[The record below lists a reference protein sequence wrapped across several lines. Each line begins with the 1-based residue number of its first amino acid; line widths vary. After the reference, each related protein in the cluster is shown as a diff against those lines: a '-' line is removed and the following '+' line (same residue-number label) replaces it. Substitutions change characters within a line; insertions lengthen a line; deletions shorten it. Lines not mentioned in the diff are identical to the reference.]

1 MAAFIGIDLGTTY
14 SAISY
19 IDENGSPKIINNS
32 EGENITPSCIL
43 IEGDTVIVGEE
54 ARKELGLSD
63 NVLARFKRDM
73 GEKGK
78 KYEVDG
84 KEYTPTDCSSLVLKK
99 LFQDAQ
105 KEIGEIGD
113 AVVTIPA
120 NFTNKARTATITAA
134 KLAGLEVENIV
145 DEPTAAALYYAFKR
159 GAALNGQYAV
169 YDLGGGTFVIS
180 IINVT
185 QKKDKQDID
194 VLASEGV
201 KKLGGDDFDTI
212 LQKIVKKKFKD
223 EHNEKLAEQDYTKT
237 EAEEDKK
244 SLSKR
249 ENVNVRSN
257 KKNIKVTRA
266 EFEEKISSLVMQA
279 EMLCESILNENNLT
293 PEDLQEVFL
302 VGGSTRVPCVEKSVE
317 RVFNK
322 KPTKSINVDEAVV
335 LGASLYAAYKGDP
348 SNLNVAQKE
357 AVDKIKVTDVTP
369 SFFGTFAYEPI
380 LNTEDLKKLVSIIID
395 KNTPRPCSVTKS
407 FYTMYE
413 GQEAIDCTITSSDNK
428 EEDPKFV
435 TIEKESILHLP
446 PDRPANLEIQI
457 TYSFDDNGVM
467 QASFKDVESGKVE
480 NLKISPTGGTKSDS
494 SNIDRFTVE

>member
-63 NVLARFKRDM
+63 NVLARFKRHM

-159 GAALNGQYAV
+159 GVALNGQYAV
-169 YDLGGGTFVIS
+169 YDLGGGTFDIS

-249 ENVNVRSN
+249 EYVNVRSN

-369 SFFGTFAYEPI
+369 SFFGTFAY
-380 LNTEDLKKLVSIIID
+380 TEDQKKVVSNIID

-435 TIEKESILHLP
+435 TIVQETILHLP
-446 PDRPANLEIQI
+446 SGRPANLEIQI